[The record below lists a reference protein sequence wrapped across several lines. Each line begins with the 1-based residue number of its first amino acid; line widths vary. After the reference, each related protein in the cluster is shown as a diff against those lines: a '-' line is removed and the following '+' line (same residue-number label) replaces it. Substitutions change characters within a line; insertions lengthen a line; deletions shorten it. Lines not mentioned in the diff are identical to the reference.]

1 MISPDTHVG
10 LKSGAEAQPRMG
22 LNTKATELDQDPDIE
37 SKPKALIICSTQ
49 SGATRIADHVTK
61 VCTHGFSR

>member
-22 LNTKATELDQDPDIE
+22 LNTKATELDQDLDVE
-37 SKPKALIICSTQ
+37 SRPIALICSTP
-49 SGATRIADHVTK
+49 SGVVYLAKSLTTSFARGYSH
-61 VCTHGFSR
+61 

>member
-22 LNTKATELDQDPDIE
+22 LNTKATELDQISEIE
-37 SKPKALIICSTQ
+37 SRPKSLVCSTP
-49 SGATRIADHVTK
+49 SGVA
-61 VCTHGFSR
+61 